1 MTVNFS
7 GQFAVLDIV
16 CEMMPRLFHTMSFRL
31 TALYAAVAVASFS
44 LVYFFAYAILTST
57 LRDQIRGRIAEDVN
71 SIAVEASSDGYSS
84 AIADINERVR
94 DSRGQGIYYYLTD
107 PSGQRRAGN
116 LDGIPLVAGW
126 TEHSLDDVIPQDAT
140 NGIDEDHE
148 LWGEG
153 RFLKDGSFLYAGLD
167 AHQVLSAQEDFINTF
182 LWLAGMALF
191 IVASAGVVISHRFL
205 RRIDAINRTSVAI
218 MDGRLKARIPVRN
231 SPDEIDQMSINL
243 NRLFESNQRLLESL
257 KQVSASIAHDLRTPL
272 GRLRQSLEEALA
284 GPGEVEELKGA
295 IEAAVIDSSSI
306 LKVFSALLR
315 IAQVESGNRKAAFR
329 AVDLSTLLQR
339 LAAAYAPVAEDD
351 GKRIRFSIEE
361 GVTITGDEDLLLQ
374 AVANL
379 IENALRHT
387 PSGTDILVGLKKT
400 GPGIELM
407 VADTGP
413 GIPPEMRSRVFER
426 FFRLDKSRSTPGSGL
441 GLALVAAVAELHGM
455 DVHLEDNGPG
465 LRVKLVSREV
475 AHSQLLLSL

>member
-1 MTVNFS
+1 MTGS
-7 GQFAVLDIV
+7 CSRRFAVLDIA
-16 CEMMPRLFHTMSFRL
+16 CEMMARVFHTTIFRL
-31 TALYAAVAVASFS
+31 TALYAAIAVATFS
-44 LVYFFAYAILTST
+44 LLYFITYATLTST
-57 LRDQIRGRIAEDVN
+57 LREQIRGRIVEDLS
-71 SIAVEASSDGYSS
+71 SIAEEASSDGYSS

-94 DSRGQGIYYYLTD
+94 DSSGQGIFYYLAG
-107 PSGQRRAGN
+107 PSGERRAGN
-116 LDGIPLVAGW
+116 LYGITRVEGW
-126 TEHSLDDVIPQDAT
+126 SEHSLDDVIPQGTA

-153 RFLKDGSFLYAGLD
+153 RFLTDGSFLYAGLD

-182 LWLAGMALF
+182 LWLAGIALF
-191 IVASAGVVISHRFL
+191 VVASAGVFISHRFL

-218 MDGRLKARIPVRN
+218 MEGRLKSRIPVRN

-272 GRLRQSLEEALA
+272 GRLRQSLEEAFA
-284 GPGEVEELKGA
+284 GPDDTAQLKRA
-295 IEAAVIDSSSI
+295 IGSAVIDSNNI

-315 IAQVESGNRKAAFR
+315 IAQVESGSRRAAFKIM
-329 AVDLSTLLQR
+329 DFSTLIHR
-339 LAAAYAPVAEDD
+339 LVAAYEPVAEDE
-351 GKRIRFSIEE
+351 GKRVRFSIEE

-379 IENALRHT
+379 IENSLGHT
-387 PSGTDILVGLKKT
+387 PTGTDVLVELRRTGSGT
-400 GPGIELM
+400 ELT
-407 VADTGP
+407 VADNGP

-426 FFRLDKSRSTPGSGL
+426 FFRLDQSRSTSGSGL

-455 DVHLEDNGPG
+455 EVRLEDNSPG
-465 LRVKLVSREV
+465 LRVRLISHEV
-475 AHSQLLLSL
+475 DQNQTISTR